1 MSHLNISRLS
11 VDVEAHV
18 LVSFTVSCVQ
28 FADDLLGLHTR
39 VLGQNSKN
47 DVDGE
52 KYVSIEVSSVL

>member
-18 LVSFTVSCVQ
+18 LVSFAVSCVQ

-39 VLGQNSKN
+39 VLGQHSKMK
-47 DVDGE
+47 VI
-52 KYVSIEVSSVL
+52 K